1 MIRNFLAA
9 VQFGPLAI
17 TLFVAIAG
25 AVVALIGG
33 FAGWDGVTDFGKL
46 AAGGGALGFFGWL
59 FLPIIL
65 RSI

>member
-1 MIRNFLAA
+1 MIRNILAA

-17 TLFVAIAG
+17 TVLVAVTG
-25 AVVALIGG
+25 SVVALIGG
-33 FAGWDGVTDFGKL
+33 VAGWDGVTDVGKL
-46 AAGGGALGFFGWL
+46 AAGVGALGFFGWL